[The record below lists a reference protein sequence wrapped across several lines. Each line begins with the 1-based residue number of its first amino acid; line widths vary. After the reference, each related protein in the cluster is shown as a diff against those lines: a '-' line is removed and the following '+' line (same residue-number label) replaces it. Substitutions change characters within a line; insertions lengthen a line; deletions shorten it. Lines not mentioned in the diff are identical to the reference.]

1 VDEEFDFEASVFDA
15 FVAASDDAQ
24 FEARMEEIGD
34 QMVAARTAYLRSR
47 DSIDAIADGSEQ
59 P

>member
-1 VDEEFDFEASVFDA
+1 MHA
-15 FVAASDDAQ
+15 AASDDAH

-34 QMVAARTAYLRSR
+34 QMVAARTAYLRTR
-47 DSIDAIADGSEQ
+47 DSLDAVADGSER